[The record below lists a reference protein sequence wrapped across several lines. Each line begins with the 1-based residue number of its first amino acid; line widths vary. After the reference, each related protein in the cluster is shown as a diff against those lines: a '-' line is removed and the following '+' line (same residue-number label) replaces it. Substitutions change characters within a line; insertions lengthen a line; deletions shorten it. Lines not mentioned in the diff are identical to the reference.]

1 MKTIKIVVTQILSV
15 PDKWTIETEPDG
27 EFKCVKVGKKYYDA
41 GIMWLEHKESSAAG
55 PEAGAETGG
64 NYWMESNEFME
75 EIYDRMVSEDAKYKV
90 LP

>member
-15 PDKWTIETEPDG
+15 PDKWTIESEPDG
-27 EFKCVKVGKKYYDA
+27 EFKCLKVGKKYYDA
-41 GIMWLEHKESSAAG
+41 GIMWLEHKEGTAAG
-55 PEAGAETGG
+55 PEPGAEPGG

-90 LP
+90 MP

>member
-15 PDKWTIETEPDG
+15 PDKWTIENEPDG
-27 EFKCVKVGKKYYDA
+27 EFKCLKVGKKYYDA
-41 GIMWLEHKESSAAG
+41 GIMWLEHKESAAAG
-55 PEAGAETGG
+55 PEPGG

-90 LP
+90 MP